1 MNFDDF
7 VLLFLPNTVSKR
19 SNLHLPELF
28 ELIFKSEFLVLRFKI
43 YKTDDFFWIL
53 FIFKEIPK
61 FACFCLHNAH
71 FGVIFWDL
79 NGSAG
84 PTGISRQLPTVK
96 SDPCHISSVYSS
108 VQV

>member
-1 MNFDDF
+1 MDFHDF
-7 VLLFLPNTVSKR
+7 VLLFLPKTVSKS

-53 FIFKEIPK
+53 FIFKEIHK
-61 FACFCLHNAH
+61 FACFCLRNAH

-79 NGSAG
+79 NGSAS
-84 PTGISRQLPTVK
+84 PTGVSRHISSVK
-96 SDPCHISSVYSS
+96 SDPCHISTVKSS